1 MMLAILDGTS
11 SATEDMKDCER
22 KYLDEM
28 KSGGASNDTRFKYA
42 KSIIRSGHVLREDMD
57 RAIRLLED
65 LCVSD
70 DVNNRKDYLFCL
82 SIACTEV
89 GDYCRADECVKKFLV
104 LEPGNRQAHEL
115 YDIIHEKMRKDR
127 LKEAAL
133 AGGTAVL
140 IGGLVGLGMA
150 LATRR

>member
-1 MMLAILDGTS
+1 MDGTIS
-11 SATEDMKDCER
+11 PNDMKHWED

-28 KSGGASNDTRFKYA
+28 KAGGASNETRFKYA
-42 KSIIRSGHVLREDMD
+42 QSIIKSRYFSSREDMD

-65 LCVSD
+65 LCVTD
-70 DVNNRKDYLFCL
+70 DPEAQKDYLFDL
-82 SIACTEV
+82 AIACTKV
-89 GDYCRADECVKKFLV
+89 GEYCRAEQCVKKFLV
-104 LEPGNRQAHEL
+104 MEPGNKQAHEL
-115 YDIIHEKMRKDR
+115 YDIIHEKQRKDR

-150 LATRR
+150 LASRR